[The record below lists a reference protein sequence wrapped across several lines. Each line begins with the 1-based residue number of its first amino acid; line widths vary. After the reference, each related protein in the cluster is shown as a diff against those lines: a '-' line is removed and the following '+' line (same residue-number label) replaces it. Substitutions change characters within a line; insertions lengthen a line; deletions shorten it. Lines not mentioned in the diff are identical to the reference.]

1 MTDQQV
7 TIHYNTTSAGNICVV
22 AETGESAVEQL
33 SVVLEHMAAMHEAEK
48 EPDDDA
54 VQAPQNRSQGKRKA
68 TDAEK
73 QKSRYLAAEKRRAT
87 KEAKKQKEKQDKERE
102 QAEAKEAE
110 DAEPQPTEP
119 ANDVPDD
126 DVPDDNEDDTWD
138 DEPEDQQPE
147 QSITLDDIRSLASA
161 LGREKGLEM
170 LKKHG
175 AKAPKISALPESAYA
190 AFYEDAKKALGQ

>member
-33 SVVLEHMAAMHEAEK
+33 NVVLEQMEAMHEAEN
-48 EPDDDA
+48 ESDEGA
-54 VQAPQNRSQGKRKA
+54 VQAPQGKSQSKRKA

-73 QKSRYLAAEKRRAT
+73 QKSRNLAAEKRRAT
-87 KEAKKQKEKQDKERE
+87 KEAKKQKEKQEKEHE
-102 QAEAKEAE
+102 QVEAE
-110 DAEPQPTEP
+110 ESEDPQSTEP
-119 ANDVPDD
+119 AN

-175 AKAPKISALPESAYA
+175 AKAPKISALPEDAYA